1 MIRHGLLLPLAPLAL
16 LAGCATPNAPSAG
29 PAPASQKPVTL
40 HEAGLE
46 RVIGRTGAQLTALF
60 GDADLDS
67 HEGAARRMQF
77 VGPACV
83 LDAYLFPAKTGAEPV
98 VTYVD
103 ARLPSGEDMDR
114 ASCIAALS
122 RRAAAP

>member
-1 MIRHGLLLPLAPLAL
+1 MIRRGFLLALAPMVL
-16 LAGCATPNAPSAG
+16 LAACATPAPPST
-29 PAPASQKPVTL
+29 APALAPEKPVKL
-40 HEAGLE
+40 REAGLE
-46 RVIGRTGAQLTALF
+46 RVIGRTGAQLVALF

-77 VGPACV
+77 VGPVCV
-83 LDAYLFPAKTGAEPV
+83 LDAYLYPAKAGAEPI
-98 VTYVD
+98 VTYID